1 MNEEPRNDDELTGP
15 TEPMTSGDPLA
26 GSAPGGDTPKGETPP
41 PAPPGAGRPFESGA
55 PDESDAPTGPDA
67 PTEADER
74 SEPFE
79 PSASGAHAASS
90 GVPPVKRLTRSSSD
104 KLIGGVAGGL
114 GRYFG
119 IDPILFRIAFV
130 VLTFAG
136 GVGVLAYIGL
146 LAFVPADD
154 DSRIFGASR
163 EVNLIGAVILGIL
176 VVVLLG
182 PPAFFIGPV
191 LIPVALLIGL
201 GLVLW
206 RAAGGRP
213 PGGDP
218 AKLIA
223 RGAIA
228 LLIGIA
234 AAGGFAGVFI
244 LAATGGGTV
253 LAILAIVAGVALVV
267 SAFAGGARWLVVPAL
282 VLVLPLAIVA
292 AAGINVD
299 GGIGERS
306 YRPTTAA
313 ELRPE
318 YRVGMGELNVDM
330 RDVDLPAGETE
341 VELEVGVGHA
351 LVRVPENACVTSDVE
366 VGAGYAQVLDRTS
379 DGVDVAFAQA
389 GQPLGD
395 APRLHLE
402 ADVGIGALEVVRG
415 NEELYGPRSI
425 GDDGN
430 DSVAC
435 P

>member
-1 MNEEPRNDDELTGP
+1 MNSEPRNHDDDGEPTGP
-15 TEPMTSGDPLA
+15 TQPMTSGDPLA
-26 GSAPGGDTPKGETPP
+26 GQAPGGDTTPKGDTPP
-41 PAPPGAGRPFESGA
+41 PPPPGAA
-55 PDESDAPTGPDA
+55 
-67 PTEADER
+67 
-74 SEPFE
+74 
-79 PSASGAHAASS
+79 PSASGAHAASYRTT
-90 GVPPVKRLTRSSSD
+90 PVKRLTRSSSD

-136 GVGVLAYIGL
+136 GVGALAYIGL

-154 DSRIFGASR
+154 DSRPFGASR

-176 VVVLLG
+176 VVIVIG
-182 PPAFFIGPV
+182 PPVFFIGPV
-191 LIPVALLIGL
+191 LIPLALLAGL

-213 PGGDP
+213 PTGDP
-218 AKLIA
+218 AKVVA
-223 RGAIA
+223 RVAIA

-253 LAILAIVAGVALVV
+253 VAILAIIAGVALVV

-292 AAGINVD
+292 AADLNVD
-299 GGIGERS
+299 GGIGERT
-306 YRPTTAA
+306 YRPANVA
-313 ELRPE
+313 ELRSE
-318 YRVGMGELNVDM
+318 YGVGMGELSVDM
-330 RDVDLPAGETE
+330 RDVELPAGDTE
-341 VELEVGVGHA
+341 VQLDVGVGHA
-351 LVRVPENACVTSDVE
+351 IVRVPENACVTSDVE

-379 DGVDVAFAQA
+379 DGLDVAFVQAAQR
-389 GQPLGD
+389 LGD
-395 APRLHLE
+395 SSRLHLD
-402 ADVGIGALEVVRG
+402 ADIGIGALEVVRG
-415 NEELYGPRSI
+415 NDIVSGPRQI
-425 GDDGN
+425 GDNGG